1 MKKLLI
7 IEAILN
13 GLVKLIRAI
22 KCKSSCCIESSCGE
36 SNRQEQRHVEP
47 PVIKNITEL

>member
-13 GLVKLIRAI
+13 GLVKLVRAI
-22 KCKSSCCIESSCGE
+22 KCKSTCCIASCGE
-36 SNRQEQRHVEP
+36 SERQRHVEP
-47 PVIKNITEL
+47 QDLKNITEL